1 MDNNKIN
8 DLGKKIIN
16 AVRCNPNQSKTQLSD
31 FLGVPWSSVS
41 STIKT
46 LSDKNII
53 NIKDINNNC
62 LASPSKLSRAVVTL
76 NSFFEIY
83 VGISLGN
90 SHIKMVFMDFSFNLI
105 NKEYFQANLSNSS
118 FDLFCNTLESLGF
131 NEYNEQECI
140 WCKNNPDDIFELRE
154 TIIKI
159 ASVINELKTDK
170 INITAICFSFP
181 GHIDYDNQI
190 IISTLGTNNSL
201 LKNSNIYMFLTSS
214 VSDKLEKNNIQCF
227 IDHNVKSSAIA
238 EKESLEMKKNKY
250 NPNNMLV
257 LYLGRGVSSALIL
270 NSALFRGDYNSAG
283 ELGDN
288 IFTIEIDGS
297 FKTQSFE
304 SFIKNEVFNGDD
316 MSKSSIDLANILKE
330 KNDKKRLLIEILA
343 TCLYNVVNNLGIN
356 TILFSGKFSKIFPLI
371 EVDLN
376 NKFQSMG
383 KLGLT
388 LMQSNYGE
396 YSAAVGAAM
405 SCYYNIYKIP
415 FKWY

>member
-1 MDNNKIN
+1 MDNIKIN
-8 DLGKKIIN
+8 DLGKMIIN
-16 AVRCNPNQSKTQLSD
+16 EVRCNPNQTKTQLSD
-31 FLGVPWSSVS
+31 SLGVPWSSVS
-41 STIKT
+41 STINT
-46 LSDKNII
+46 LADKNILD
-53 NIKDINNNC
+53 IKDTNNNC
-62 LASPSKLSRAVVTL
+62 SVVTSKLSRAVITL
-76 NSFFEIY
+76 NNYFEIY
-83 VGISLGN
+83 IGISLGN

-105 NKEYFQANLSNSS
+105 KKEYLHTSFTNNN
-118 FDLFCNTLESLGF
+118 FDLFCKTLKYLGF
-131 NEYNEQECI
+131 IDFNDEECV
-140 WCKNNPDDIFELRE
+140 WCKNNPNDIFELRE

-159 ASVINELKTDK
+159 TSAINELKTDRF
-170 INITAICFSFP
+170 NITAICFTFP
-181 GHIDYDNQI
+181 GLIDYDKQI
-190 IISTLGTNNSL
+190 IISTLGTNNESL
-201 LKNSNIYMFLTSS
+201 RNSNIYMFLTSS

-238 EKESLEMKKNKY
+238 EKESLEMRQNKN

-257 LYLGRGVSSALIL
+257 LYLGRGISSALIL
-270 NSALFRGDYNSAG
+270 NNALFRGDYNSAG

-288 IFTIEIDGS
+288 LFTIEIDGA

-304 SFIKNEVFNGDD
+304 SLIKNEVFSCCN
-316 MSKSSIDLANILKE
+316 MSKSSLELANILQE
-330 KNDKKRLLIEILA
+330 KSDKKRLLIKILA
-343 TCLYNVVNNLGIN
+343 MCLYNVVNNLGIN

-376 NKFQSMG
+376 NEFQKMG

-415 FKWY
+415 FKWN